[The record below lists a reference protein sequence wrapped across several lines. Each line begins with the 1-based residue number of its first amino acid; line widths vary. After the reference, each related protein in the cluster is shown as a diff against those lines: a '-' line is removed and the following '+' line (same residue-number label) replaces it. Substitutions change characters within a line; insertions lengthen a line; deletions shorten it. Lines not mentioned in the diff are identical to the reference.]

1 MTAVGLVFLL
11 VHLYQLDIT
20 VKQGRNKV
28 REMFMKNAHVT
39 DPRVIDMLVIKV
51 QTVTSHLLKLQRL
64 LDGVVA
70 SVMEERDNFV
80 SACPCNGCLLQL
92 DWYICVSKPDDKGS
106 GGFRIQQ
113 V

>member
-1 MTAVGLVFLL
+1 MSMEKTKSRKGDLCGCLFFV

-51 QTVTSHLLKLQRL
+51 QTL
-64 LDGVVA
+64 
-70 SVMEERDNFV
+70 
-80 SACPCNGCLLQL
+80 
-92 DWYICVSKPDDKGS
+92 
-106 GGFRIQQ
+106 
-113 V
+113 

>member
-1 MTAVGLVFLL
+1 MGSGSHADGLRRCAVSA

-51 QTVTSHLLKLQRL
+51 QPSYSGLGGSGLWVLFGTSHGSITHSVCPRHAACWVQNLGLAPSVRL
-64 LDGVVA
+64 
-70 SVMEERDNFV
+70 
-80 SACPCNGCLLQL
+80 
-92 DWYICVSKPDDKGS
+92 
-106 GGFRIQQ
+106 
-113 V
+113 

>member
-1 MTAVGLVFLL
+1 MSMGVLFFL

-51 QTVTSHLLKLQRL
+51 QTSYFCFVEAEQNVR
-64 LDGVVA
+64 V
-70 SVMEERDNFV
+70 DN
-80 SACPCNGCLLQL
+80 
-92 DWYICVSKPDDKGS
+92 WW
-106 GGFRIQQ
+106 
-113 V
+113 

>member
-1 MTAVGLVFLL
+1 MTAVGVVFLI

-51 QTVTSHLLKLQRL
+51 HTVTSDLLKLQRMWL
-64 LDGVVA
+64 MVV
-70 SVMEERDNFV
+70 SVMEERNNFV
-80 SACPCNGCLLQL
+80 PACLWSGCLLQ
-92 DWYICVSKPDDKGS
+92 
-106 GGFRIQQ
+106 
-113 V
+113 

>member
-1 MTAVGLVFLL
+1 MTAAGLVFLL

-51 QTVTSHLLKLQRL
+51 QTVTSDLLKLRRMW
-64 LDGVVA
+64 
-70 SVMEERDNFV
+70 ME
-80 SACPCNGCLLQL
+80 
-92 DWYICVSKPDDKGS
+92 WW
-106 GGFRIQQ
+106 
-113 V
+113 

>member
-1 MTAVGLVFLL
+1 MHSGVDDRRSVVFLL

-51 QTVTSHLLKLQRL
+51 QTVTSNLLKLQRMWMIGGEFDGGEGQLCTSLSMEWLSLAIGLVYLSANL
-64 LDGVVA
+64 LIRDQVA
-70 SVMEERDNFV
+70 
-80 SACPCNGCLLQL
+80 
-92 DWYICVSKPDDKGS
+92 
-106 GGFRIQQ
+106 
-113 V
+113 

>member
-1 MTAVGLVFLL
+1 MTSLGVVSFL

-28 REMFMKNAHVT
+28 REMFLKNAHVT

-51 QTVTSHLLKLQRL
+51 QTNYSCFVEAAENV
-64 LDGVVA
+64 GV
-70 SVMEERDNFV
+70 DN
-80 SACPCNGCLLQL
+80 
-92 DWYICVSKPDDKGS
+92 WW
-106 GGFRIQQ
+106 Q